1 MLFKNPSLLYGLFFL
16 VIPIIIHLFQL
27 RRFQKVAF
35 TNVAFLKPLITET
48 RKSNKL
54 KKWLT
59 LLARMLAIAC
69 IVIAFAQPFITNSRT
84 LKQEKQTAIYLDNS
98 YSMQAA
104 GSNGPLYT
112 TAVNQLLEKLPVDKV
127 FTLFTNDKVYA
138 NTTKQQVA
146 NDLLNAGY
154 SNNALSYTQVQLKA
168 ASLLDGRNKSRELIM
183 ISDFQKR
190 GNEIFPDTLAGF
202 KRDLVQL
209 IPEEFNNVSLDTA
222 YVANRTGNELK
233 IAVKLSATAALEQ
246 PVTVS
251 LNNMGTLVAKTS
263 VDLSSKKGEAIFE
276 INAKEPLKGDLFIE
290 DSGLKFDNHIYI
302 ATGDTST
309 INVLSV
315 SDANAGFLN
324 RIFTEPDFKHT
335 SVQSRDLNFNLVK
348 EQNLIVLNE
357 VKNITPSLAS
367 ELNTFLKNGGYLAI
381 IPHEDATGYEA
392 INGLDKAVP
401 ATNTE
406 KKITTI
412 NTGHPLLANVFS
424 GQVDNFQYPTV
435 SKTVWN
441 TTGLSPVIKYQDGAS
456 FLYKKGNVYVFT
468 APINVENSNFQ
479 NSPLIVPVFYNMGI
493 NSLPVVQL
501 YYMLGKDNSI
511 AIPTLIEDDQILNL
525 KLDDD
530 VVIPQ
535 QRGFNSYVL
544 LQTDDALQKPGNYT
558 VLKNKAAIGALSFN
572 SARAENIPD
581 YYAGHDLGSG
591 LSENIDDLIYKLT
604 QQDNIISFWKYFV
617 MGALFFLICELLI
630 LKYVK

>member
-59 LLARMLAIAC
+59 LLARLLAIAC
-69 IVIAFAQPFITNSRT
+69 IVLAFAQPFMTDSNT
-84 LKQEKQTAIYLDNS
+84 VQQEKQTAIYLDNS

-104 GSNGPLYT
+104 GSGGALYA
-112 TAVNQLLEKLPVDKV
+112 TAVNQLLEKLPADKV
-127 FTLFTNDKVYA
+127 FTLFTNDRVYA

-154 SNNALSYTQVQLKA
+154 STNALTYAQVQLKA

-183 ISDFQKR
+183 ISDFQRR
-190 GNEIFPDTLAGF
+190 GKETFPDTLAGF
-202 KRDLVQL
+202 KRDLVRLVPEQL
-209 IPEEFNNVSLDTA
+209 DNISIDTA
-222 YVANRTGNELK
+222 FIASRNGNDLK
-233 IAVKLSATAALEQ
+233 IAVKLSTTTAVEQ
-246 PVTVS
+246 PITVS
-251 LNNMGTLVAKTS
+251 LNNKGTLVAKTS
-263 VDLSSKKGEAIFE
+263 VDMSSKRGEAVFE
-276 INAKEPLKGDLFIE
+276 INAKEPLKGELFIE
-290 DSGLKFDNHIYI
+290 DNGLKFDNHIFI
-302 ATGDTST
+302 ATGDSST

-315 SDANAGFLN
+315 SDASATFLS
-324 RIFTEPDFKHT
+324 RIFTKPDFKHT
-335 SVQSRDLNFNLVK
+335 AVQSRDLNFNAIK

-357 VKNITPSLAS
+357 VKNIAPNLAI
-367 ELNTFLKNGGYLAI
+367 ELNSFLRNGGYLVV
-381 IPHEDATGYEA
+381 IPHEDASGYEA
-392 INGLDKAVP
+392 INGLEKAVP
-401 ATNTE
+401 ASTIE
-406 KKITTI
+406 KKVTTI
-412 NTGHPLLANVFS
+412 NTSHPLLLNVFS
-424 GQVDNFQYPTV
+424 GQVDNFQYPSV

-441 TTGLSPVIKYQDGAS
+441 TAGLSPILKYQDGSS
-456 FLYKKGNVYVFT
+456 FLYNKGNVYVFT
-468 APINVENSNFQ
+468 APINTDNSNFQ

-501 YYMLGKDNSI
+501 YYTLGTNSSI

-525 KLDDD
+525 KLDEQ

-544 LQTDDALQKPGNYT
+544 LQTDGALEQPGNYSI
-558 VLKNKAAIGALSFN
+558 LKDKKDIGTLSFN
-572 SARAENIPD
+572 SPRDENIQE
-581 YYAGHDLGSG
+581 YFTANDLGSG

-604 QQDNIISFWKYFV
+604 QEDNVISFWKYFV
-617 MGALFFLICELLI
+617 MGALFFLICEMLI